1 MNNIYY
7 KYFSLWQSHKVKI
20 CWCDGWMVRSE
31 ASSFLL
37 ILVYFFHKHS
47 IKNFGSVKCFGPFFL
62 TSWEPN
68 GIILFFHIHVD
79 YGQGKTLPFLVEVR
93 ENTSIMK
100 MKSQGKVSLKKH
112 MNPVLYKTLILS
124 KVYQKWQWN
133 SSIFLKV
140 NGQQTLISIKVNLL
154 VDFYWYMTAHN
165 IKIKLV
171 TAML

>member
-1 MNNIYY
+1 
-7 KYFSLWQSHKVKI
+7 
-20 CWCDGWMVRSE
+20 
-31 ASSFLL
+31 
-37 ILVYFFHKHS
+37 
-47 IKNFGSVKCFGPFFL
+47 
-62 TSWEPN
+62 
-68 GIILFFHIHVD
+68 
-79 YGQGKTLPFLVEVR
+79 
-93 ENTSIMK
+93 